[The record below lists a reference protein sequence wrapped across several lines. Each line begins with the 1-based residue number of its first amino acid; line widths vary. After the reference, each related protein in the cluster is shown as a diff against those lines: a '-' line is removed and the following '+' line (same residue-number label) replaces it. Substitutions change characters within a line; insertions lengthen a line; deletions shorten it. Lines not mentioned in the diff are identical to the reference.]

1 MVTSNKV
8 DEQSDEYCKYN
19 AHCEKV
25 ASNPCRGCQ
34 QKYCADHYLEHQR
47 RLKGYFEHVRQTQC
61 CLTQK
66 LNSLIS
72 QLSADD
78 MLDSMQEIYEF
89 QMQASEIDTTMHA
102 IQEQV
107 QDLVGNDQH
116 DFDKPA
122 IVITHELESD
132 QIGDDLEGDIERLRK
147 DIEEL
152 QSKLEVFNTNAE
164 SNHSLN
170 VPNSSL
176 SDRQSARKK
185 SFFRSIIDSSKHSFS
200 PSVDDSTVL
209 SHLLLKPVSPVVM
222 GLDESEWGSTD
233 EEGDLSLDDE
243 TIGIVDTNST
253 ARASRKIRLS
263 NNIVKW
269 LRGPFKVMIDGTLHA
284 AEMCAQGIPISDAVL
299 QAIADGL
306 ARHRQSNSTKP
317 VYAEI
322 TSDWVFE
329 GKNLD
334 CGFSS
339 ASIWMRDP
347 DGRRILV
354 KTQEHPMCAAN
365 EWLAYSLG
373 GLLGLSVNE
382 VRIGIYEKNLVTLH
396 TDVKREN
403 EKVVTF
409 MDLPKQMRTMLLT
422 DATMESMD
430 LFDHILQNVDR
441 NPRNILITMPESSSL
456 DDEPDKLK
464 IHLIDH
470 SSCFGM
476 GKLNVISIIACKLHS
491 QHLAVI
497 KFDPVDKAR
506 KFEQYL
512 GKLPSNDRL
521 LVRKTLNRLGA
532 LTDEQIDQV
541 MNEVKDL
548 LSPSQF
554 DRIRDVLCRQRDL
567 AKRYTEQ
574 WGISPR
580 TSSIKQEAEKIVYF

>member
-1 MVTSNKV
+1 MVTSKKV

-19 AHCEKV
+19 THCEKI
-25 ASNPCRGCQ
+25 ASNTCRGCQ
-34 QKYCADHYLEHQR
+34 QKYCVDHYLEHHR
-47 RLKGYFEHVRQTQC
+47 RLKDYFEHVRQTQS

-89 QMQASEIDTTMHA
+89 QMQASEIETTMHA

-107 QDLVGNDQH
+107 QDLVGNDQE
-116 DFDKPA
+116 DLEKPA
-122 IVITHELESD
+122 ITITHELESD
-132 QIGDDLEGDIERLRK
+132 QEGDDLESDIERLRK

-152 QSKLEVFNTNAE
+152 QSKIEAVDTDAE
-164 SNHSLN
+164 SNDSLH

-176 SDRQSARKK
+176 PGHQSARKK
-185 SFFRSIIDSSKHSFS
+185 SFFRSIIDASKHGFAQ
-200 PSVDDSTVL
+200 PVDDSMVL
-209 SHLLLKPVSPVVM
+209 SHLLLKPVSPAVI
-222 GLDESEWGSTD
+222 GLDESDLVLTD
-233 EEGDLSLDDE
+233 DEIDLSLDDE

-284 AEMCAQGIPISDAVL
+284 AEMCAQGIPISDAVMK
-299 QAIADGL
+299 AIDDGL

-317 VYAEI
+317 VYTEV

-347 DGRRILV
+347 NGRRILV
-354 KTQEHPMCAAN
+354 KTQEHPLCAAN

-373 GLLGLSVNE
+373 SLLGLSVNE
-382 VRIGIYEKNLVTLH
+382 VQIGIYEKNLVTLH

-409 MDLPKQMRTMLLT
+409 MDLPKHMRKMLLT

-441 NPRNILITMPESSSL
+441 NPRNILIAMPESSSL
-456 DDEPDKLK
+456 DDEPEKLK

-506 KFEQYL
+506 KFELYL
-512 GKLPSNDRL
+512 SKLPSNDRL

-532 LTDEQIDQV
+532 LTDERIDQM

-548 LSPSQF
+548 LSPGQF
-554 DRIRDVLCRQRDL
+554 DRIRDVLCRQRDVT
-567 AKRYTEQ
+567 KRYTNQ

-580 TSSIKQEAEKIVYF
+580 TSSIKEQPETIVYF